1 MTKPEDRFNR
11 LMGELYHAVME
22 DLKDLLKKS
31 EVPLVWFGCTPGAA
45 NPYQALGLDP
55 SAPDDLVKLAYKL
68 LSHKLHPDHGGSAE
82 AMARLNRAYQEIA
95 QMRGWK

>member
-1 MTKPEDRFNR
+1 
-11 LMGELYHAVME
+11 MGELYQAVAE
-22 DLKDLLKKS
+22 DLEDLYKK
-31 EVPLVWFGCTPGAA
+31 LGALRGFGCTPGGT

-55 SAPDDLVKLAYKL
+55 SAPDELVKLAYKL
-68 LSHKLHPDHGGSAE
+68 LSHRLHPDHGGSAE